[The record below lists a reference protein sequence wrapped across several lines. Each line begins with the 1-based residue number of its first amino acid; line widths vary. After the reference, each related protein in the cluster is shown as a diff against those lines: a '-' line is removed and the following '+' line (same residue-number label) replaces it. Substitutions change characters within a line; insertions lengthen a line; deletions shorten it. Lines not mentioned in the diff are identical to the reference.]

1 MSGEPPRWARGGER
15 VLASTRV
22 LELRSVHFRHPG
34 RKTERDYVVAH
45 APDWVNVVALASGDR
60 LVLVRQFRFGSNEL
74 SLEIPGGVIE
84 AGETPLAAGMRE
96 LSEETGYG
104 GGAARLLRMI
114 SRLAASF
121 DAWVVGAMLQIV
133 AGTIWA
139 VSIPV
144 RMIQSGSLRSYMF
157 ATVMGLIGFLGYY
170 LYLARHSIR

>member
-1 MSGEPPRWARGGER
+1 MTAPLSVSFARSGFYVLLLLAAAGLAHVFARKSFLR
-15 VLASTRV
+15 AASAI
-22 LELRSVHFRHPG
+22 SGFS
-34 RKTERDYVVAH
+34 A
-45 APDWVNVVALASGDR
+45 ALAAFDIDLLDR
-60 LVLVRQFRFGSNEL
+60 VV
-74 SLEIPGGVIE
+74 V
-84 AGETPLAAGMRE
+84 
-96 LSEETGYG
+96 
-104 GGAARLLRMI
+104 GGAARVLRMI
-114 SRLAASF
+114 SRLAASL

>member
-1 MSGEPPRWARGGER
+1 MTAPLSVSFARSGFYVLLLLAAAGLAQYFARKSFLR
-15 VLASTRV
+15 AASTINGFSAALGAFDIDLLDRV
-22 LELRSVHFRHPG
+22 
-34 RKTERDYVVAH
+34 VV
-45 APDWVNVVALASGDR
+45 
-60 LVLVRQFRFGSNEL
+60 
-74 SLEIPGGVIE
+74 
-84 AGETPLAAGMRE
+84 
-96 LSEETGYG
+96 

-157 ATVMGLIGFLGYY
+157 AMVMGLIGFLGYY

>member
-1 MSGEPPRWARGGER
+1 MTAPLSVSFARSGFYVLLLLAAAGRAQYFARKSFLR
-15 VLASTRV
+15 AASTINGFSAALGAFDIDLLDRV
-22 LELRSVHFRHPG
+22 
-34 RKTERDYVVAH
+34 VV
-45 APDWVNVVALASGDR
+45 
-60 LVLVRQFRFGSNEL
+60 
-74 SLEIPGGVIE
+74 
-84 AGETPLAAGMRE
+84 
-96 LSEETGYG
+96 

-139 VSIPV
+139 VGIPV

-157 ATVMGLIGFLGYY
+157 AMVMGLIGFLGYY

>member
-1 MSGEPPRWARGGER
+1 MTAPLSVSFARSGFYVLLLLAAAGLAQYFARKSFLR
-15 VLASTRV
+15 AASTINGFSAALGAFDIDLLDRV
-22 LELRSVHFRHPG
+22 
-34 RKTERDYVVAH
+34 VV
-45 APDWVNVVALASGDR
+45 
-60 LVLVRQFRFGSNEL
+60 
-74 SLEIPGGVIE
+74 
-84 AGETPLAAGMRE
+84 
-96 LSEETGYG
+96 

-139 VSIPV
+139 VGIPV

-157 ATVMGLIGFLGYY
+157 AMVMGLIGFLGYY

>member
-1 MSGEPPRWARGGER
+1 MTAPLSVSFARSGFYVLLLLAAAGLAHYFARKSFLR
-15 VLASTRV
+15 AASTINGFSAALGAFDIDLLDRV
-22 LELRSVHFRHPG
+22 
-34 RKTERDYVVAH
+34 VV
-45 APDWVNVVALASGDR
+45 
-60 LVLVRQFRFGSNEL
+60 
-74 SLEIPGGVIE
+74 
-84 AGETPLAAGMRE
+84 
-96 LSEETGYG
+96 

-157 ATVMGLIGFLGYY
+157 ATVMGLVGFLGYY